1 MNAKALLLLVLFAVV
16 STSCIPTKDLIYLQG
31 DPAQTAAIQ
40 SVPRQ
45 AYRLQPND
53 IIDINIKAIDP
64 ELVRVF
70 APTETLNTM
79 QRSEQ
84 SVYFNGFIVDERG
97 NIRMPLLEQVS
108 VIGLTLD
115 ETRQRIEK
123 RLLDEHFTEDAN
135 IFVVVKLAGF
145 RYTVNGEV
153 QSPGQKILYQ
163 DQVNV
168 LEAVASA
175 GDITTVGDRKSVTV
189 IRKTA
194 GRTQV
199 HTLDLTNLSAL
210 ESPYFH
216 LQPNDYVYVKPLPQK
231 ALGTGT
237 TAMQSLSTIITV
249 LSLLTT
255 VTILLTR

>member
-1 MNAKALLLLVLFAVV
+1 MNTKALLLLVLFALVT
-16 STSCIPTKDLIYLQG
+16 TSCIPTKDLIYLQG
-31 DPAQTAAIQ
+31 DPAQTAAVQ

-45 AYRLQPND
+45 PYRLQAND
-53 IIDINIKAIDP
+53 IIDVNIKAIDP

-70 APTETLNTM
+70 APTEALTTM
-79 QRSEQ
+79 QRTEQ
-84 SVYFNGFIVDERG
+84 SVYFNGFIVDDRG
-97 NIRMPLLEQVS
+97 NIRMPLLEHVS

-115 ETRQRIEK
+115 EARQRIEK
-123 RLLDEHFTEDAN
+123 RLLDEHFTADAN

-145 RYTVNGEV
+145 RYTINGEV
-153 QSPGQKILYQ
+153 TSPGQKIMFQ
-163 DQVNV
+163 DQVNL
-168 LEAVASA
+168 LEAVAHA
-175 GDITTVGDRKSVTV
+175 GDITTVGDRKAVTV
-189 IRKTA
+189 IRRTA
-194 GRTQV
+194 DRTEM
-199 HTLDLTNLSAL
+199 HTLDLTNVSVL